1 MSAKKH
7 GLGAALIFTAAAAA
21 VAGGVVGY
29 LKRREI
35 KKFTDDVMAKLKAT
49 DEDGVYTA
57 DLDGDGTPD
66 VILADTTGDGKIDS
80 VMMDTTGDG
89 NVDAVALDLDADG
102 EPDIIITDLQ
112 PEEHDGEDTAQTA
125 DEEPETAESCD

>member
-7 GLGAALIFTAAAAA
+7 GLGAAIVFTAAAAA
-21 VAGGVVGY
+21 IAGGVVGY

-35 KKFTDDVMAKLKAT
+35 QKFTHDVMSKLKPT
-49 DEDGVYTA
+49 DEEGVYTA
-57 DLDGDGTPD
+57 DIDGDGVPD

-89 NVDAVALDLDADG
+89 NVDAVALDLDADS

-112 PEEHDGEDTAQTA
+112 PEETAA